1 MAGGAN
7 KVKRAVAIV
16 NSKISVK
23 WAAVL
28 LSSSTLLSSLLGFYR
43 FRLLNRL
50 YWGNYQIGLDAY
62 TTAFLIPDFMYFLLV
77 SGALSVSFIPV
88 LNEKLAKGDKK
99 SAWQL
104 SSSMI
109 NLMALI
115 TLIASVLI
123 MIFAAQ
129 LINIIVPDMSEDGR
143 ALATSMMRVIAI
155 NPFLFA
161 IATVIASMQ
170 QAVGR
175 FTFYAMAPAI
185 YNIGIIIG
193 ALFFTDGINLFGW
206 QIFDGGIMGVALGVV
221 LGSVLQLLVSA
232 IGLIGLGFDYEFKI
246 YWKNRGFRKVLGL
259 LPARSL
265 DQGLDYVNGL
275 VETNLASG
283 MSSGTIAAF
292 QQAST
297 LALFPVNLIGVSVS
311 NAFFPSMSEVVANK
325 DTQRLKIEL
334 RRVMRM
340 IVWIILPVSVV
351 MFFGR
356 GYLSRFLV
364 EDGAPLIAD
373 ILGALIIALIFRTV
387 YHIGARTF
395 YAHQDTRTPLY
406 ISCFSIL
413 FNIALAIIFTKV
425 FRFGVLG
432 LAWAQSIMAAA
443 EVVILYFIL
452 SFKIK
457 DLFDFSFIHAVV
469 RMVGAAG
476 LTAIVS
482 YAMVRIFQLQSD
494 DFGFWSIFPKFMV
507 ISIVSFVFYVWVS
520 HRFRLAEATPVVERV
535 RKILFGRVG
544 AGGR

>member
-292 QQAST
+292 QQIGRASC
-297 LALFPVNLIGVSVS
+297 
-311 NAFFPSMSEVVANK
+311 
-325 DTQRLKIEL
+325 R
-334 RRVMRM
+334 
-340 IVWIILPVSVV
+340 
-351 MFFGR
+351 
-356 GYLSRFLV
+356 
-364 EDGAPLIAD
+364 
-373 ILGALIIALIFRTV
+373 
-387 YHIGARTF
+387 
-395 YAHQDTRTPLY
+395 
-406 ISCFSIL
+406 
-413 FNIALAIIFTKV
+413 
-425 FRFGVLG
+425 
-432 LAWAQSIMAAA
+432 
-443 EVVILYFIL
+443 
-452 SFKIK
+452 
-457 DLFDFSFIHAVV
+457 
-469 RMVGAAG
+469 
-476 LTAIVS
+476 
-482 YAMVRIFQLQSD
+482 
-494 DFGFWSIFPKFMV
+494 
-507 ISIVSFVFYVWVS
+507 
-520 HRFRLAEATPVVERV
+520 ERV
-535 RKILFGRVG
+535 
-544 AGGR
+544 